1 MMSHVIVIMA
11 GGDGKRMKSNIP
23 KVLYPVLSIPML
35 VRIIQT
41 SHLTNPHKILV
52 VVGKHRNIIE
62 SELNKYNLN
71 SFVTFV
77 DQLQSNGTGHAVM
90 CCKSELEKFDDNTK
104 IIVLNGDMPFINKNL
119 IQEMLNNN
127 ASNIVSATVVENNTT
142 SGKVLTDNNKF
153 VKIIEA
159 KDATSEILK
168 IKLINCGLYCF
179 RNQDL
184 IQSFNYL
191 KNFNS
196 QNEYYITDIPEIIN
210 NKLNRD
216 VHIQLI
222 SAENQH
228 YVCGV
233 NTLEELV
240 ALEKIACNY
249 EYNKEATLI

>member
-1 MMSHVIVIMA
+1 MMTYAVIIMA

-23 KVLYPVLSIPML
+23 KVLHPVLGIPML

-41 SHLTNPHKILV
+41 VNLTIPCKILV

-62 SELNKYNLN
+62 DELNKYNLN
-71 SFVTFV
+71 NLVTFV
-77 DQLQSNGTGHAVM
+77 DQPQSNGTGHAVM

-127 ASNIVSATVVENNTT
+127 ATNIVTTTVVEDNTT
-142 SGKVLTDNNKF
+142 SGKVLTNNNKF
-153 VKIIEA
+153 VKIVEV
-159 KDATSEILK
+159 KDATPEILK

-210 NKLNRD
+210 VKLNKD
-216 VHIQLI
+216 VHIQMI
-222 SAENQH
+222 STENQH

-233 NTLEELV
+233 NTTEELL
-240 ALEKIACNY
+240 ALEKIA
-249 EYNKEATLI
+249 KTLNLHL